1 MKMTADTTLRA
12 LAMAL
17 VVATSSSLIL
27 RGQDEVDI
35 VDHITADGVNKI
47 VQPEALR
54 RLIVRQQAEVAEE
67 KPGMEDGAESDNQV
81 ATGVRTKTAGFRVQ
95 VFSDNNQRTA
105 KNEAR
110 TKARHIGERFPEMRT
125 YVTYT
130 SPYWRLKVGDF
141 RTQREAQAAADEIR
155 QAFPS
160 YGKEIRVVRD
170 RVNL

>member
-54 RLIVRQQAEVAEE
+54 RLIVRASFLA
-67 KPGMEDGAESDNQV
+67 
-81 ATGVRTKTAGFRVQ
+81 VR
-95 VFSDNNQRTA
+95 
-105 KNEAR
+105 
-110 TKARHIGERFPEMRT
+110 
-125 YVTYT
+125 
-130 SPYWRLKVGDF
+130 
-141 RTQREAQAAADEIR
+141 
-155 QAFPS
+155 
-160 YGKEIRVVRD
+160 
-170 RVNL
+170 

>member
-1 MKMTADTTLRA
+1 METTEHSA
-12 LAMAL
+12 
-17 VVATSSSLIL
+17 AT
-27 RGQDEVDI
+27 
-35 VDHITADGVNKI
+35 
-47 VQPEALR
+47 
-54 RLIVRQQAEVAEE
+54 
-67 KPGMEDGAESDNQV
+67 
-81 ATGVRTKTAGFRVQ
+81 RTKTAGFRVQ

-110 TKARHIGERFPEMRT
+110 TKARIIGERFPELRT

-141 RTQREAQAAADEIR
+141 RTQRDAQAAADDIR

>member
-1 MKMTADTTLRA
+1 MKTTASTSLRA
-12 LAMAL
+12 FAMSTL
-17 VVATSSSLIL
+17 VAASIFVMRA
-27 RGQDEVDI
+27 QNNADI
-35 VDHITADGVNKI
+35 VDHITADGVNTI

-54 RLIVRQQAEVAEE
+54 KLIARQQT
-67 KPGMEDGAESDNQV
+67 ESADSNKAAADEAV
-81 ATGVRTKTAGFRVQ
+81 ETTEHSAATRTKTAGFRVQ

-110 TKARHIGERFPEMRT
+110 TKARIIGERFPELRT

-141 RTQREAQAAADEIR
+141 RTQRDAQAAADDIR